1 MEGMSMITIKEKIR
15 YLHKATYTWI
25 MPSKIISENIPA
37 FNLDETCKTCDS
49 IKDKEIEKLKA
60 DNKKQKKLA
69 EFLRNEVKSLELETA
84 LSEKAIP
91 LKTMVEEFTSTPE
104 GKATWDKAWIEQSG
118 EWTELVRQGKMSQIK
133 YYRLINGIDQKTLA
147 EKLRTAQPNISRIEK
162 AGYNVPTKTLKKL
175 TEIFGVK
182 MEDLIES

>member
-1 MEGMSMITIKEKIR
+1 
-15 YLHKATYTWI
+15 
-25 MPSKIISENIPA
+25 
-37 FNLDETCKTCDS
+37 
-49 IKDKEIEKLKA
+49 
-60 DNKKQKKLA
+60 
-69 EFLRNEVKSLELETA
+69 
-84 LSEKAIP
+84 
-91 LKTMVEEFTSTPE
+91 MVEEFTSTPE